1 MPTPE
6 VVAAA
11 AGAGASAVGSILDY
25 KANKK
30 AAKQAEERIEALKGN
45 ITTYGG
51 RAVDSLL
58 PAYTA
63 GQNVREEGLN
73 ANLALAGNMFEPR
86 VDLLQDSGYMAQQA
100 ILAGLMGQRAATLG
114 DPINYGALQAQSV
127 PVDMSALTGI
137 TNPTGITFSDMKLPN
152 YGASSGEVAQQNWDA
167 GTTAQY
173 LANYPDVAEWYEAN
187 KKELVKDSGN
197 DVFNS
202 LDGYAK
208 WHYDNFG
215 KAEGR
220 IADKPL
226 PTLAAAQGAQTTNI
240 NSAEPFSRDQVMGA
254 MMGTFEGEPS

>member
-1 MPTPE
+1 MTPE

-30 AAKQAEERIEALKGN
+30 AAKQAEEQIEALKGD

-73 ANLALAGNMFEPR
+73 ANLALAGNMFGPR

-137 TNPTGITFSDMKLPN
+137 TNPTGITFADMKLPN

-197 DVFNS
+197 DIFNS
-202 LDGYAK
+202 LEGYAK
-208 WHYDNFG
+208 WHYDNHG
-215 KAEGR
+215 KNENR
-220 IADKPL
+220 IFDRPL
-226 PTLAAAQGAQTTNI
+226 PTMVAAQGAITTNI
-240 NSAEPFSRDQVMGA
+240 DTSDGFTGDQVRGA
-254 MMGTFEGEPS
+254 MMGVEG